1 MKTRK
6 SKRPLVIAISLT
18 NKIHAMP
25 RRERDIFGEYI
36 CHLFGK
42 VPHSLIVLPPRC
54 CKTLR
59 QVLPNIVARGESKRS
74 VNKITSFQGYF
85 SIVGLKTLG
94 QKAQT
99 YLRPEEYARLL
110 SAAGSNP
117 RDFAIL
123 QLFLQTVSA
132 FPSWSI

>member
-1 MKTRK
+1 M
-6 SKRPLVIAISLT
+6 
-18 NKIHAMP
+18 
-25 RRERDIFGEYI
+25 
-36 CHLFGK
+36 
-42 VPHSLIVLPPRC
+42 LPPRC

-59 QVLPNIVARGESKRS
+59 QGLPNIVARGESKRF

-85 SIVGLKTLG
+85 SIVDLKTLG

-117 RDFAIL
+117 RDLAIL
-123 QLFLQTVSA
+123 QLFLQTGIRVSELVNLTLA
-132 FPSWSI
+132 DVDLANKILKVDGKGSKERTIPLEKKAVMALKNY